1 MSWKAVLSCKIILA
15 MKKWNSYQTSTTL
28 KKKRSTKF
36 IFFVYYHT
44 RTWNQLIPI
53 NIAFYIK
60 DIAGPQ
66 SFMASK
72 SMNAGTN
79 VSLCS
84 AACRLSSRFVV
95 PCWISRSVKKALCL
109 LMTYSCE
116 VCTRQLL
123 HLIRAR
129 FIFNTDLNL
138 QFSRKE
144 NGKIS
149 SPFYTLLSDIQQWS
163 FSQHQE
169 IQTLSFKK

>member
-1 MSWKAVLSCKIILA
+1 MLSCKIILA
-15 MKKWNSYQTSTTL
+15 TKWNSYQKSTTL
-28 KKKRSTKF
+28 KKKKKKRSTKF

-44 RTWNQLIPI
+44 R
-53 NIAFYIK
+53 IK
-60 DIAGPQ
+60 GISVSQ

-72 SMNAGTN
+72 SMNAGIN

-84 AACRLSSRFVV
+84 AVCRLSSRFVV

-123 HLIRAR
+123 YLIRAR
-129 FIFNTDLNL
+129 FIFNTDLNP

-144 NGKIS
+144 SGKIS
-149 SPFYTLLSDIQQWS
+149 SLFYTLLSDMQQQS

-169 IQTLSFKK
+169 IQTFSFRK